1 MKTIFPVQVCVKW
14 QGNEFLTPEGAV
26 SDGGYKILKTEA
38 GEGILL
44 VMKRQKEELFFCS
57 KFFFS
62 DRQTIAIGSDFCY
75 EIFYEYYSFFRERK
89 ILVYREK
96 EKYILECIST
106 GEERTNTKIYVNER
120 PVKEKVFLEKG
131 DRIEIL
137 GLHILFLPQMLICV
151 SRYGVLRMVERKGSV
166 VNKRC
171 NRDYI
176 VRQSFL
182 PQEKVWEETLE
193 IALPE
198 AKKKEQSQPLI
209 LTVGP
214 SLTMVIPTLLMMFT
228 GKLFLGQ
235 SNGNFYL
242 MTVVVTVAS
251 AILSVFWMIINRF
264 YRKKIN
270 QQEQKG
276 KEKEYRVYLEKIK
289 TYLEDKYEQN
299 RQRIEDR
306 YPSVRQ
312 IIGKEEGHIFWNG
325 YRNRDE
331 EGKVVIRIGSGERT
345 SPIAVKVSERE
356 RIAMAGF
363 YAEEAHEIADR
374 FRVLRD
380 VPVAIS
386 LADAEGTGFV
396 GVGVYSFL
404 MQMLIQMISR
414 LGGQDV
420 KLIYFYHENIRE
432 EKEIAECLK
441 WIPQVWQEG
450 KRKRFIAGNT
460 REAGEILP
468 YLTGKLQSVTESE
481 HDYQTLYFF
490 VIANENLVK
499 GEQLYNILT
508 GKQKGRGY
516 HVIFVGSHK
525 TQMPANV
532 KQMVIKDGEQE
543 ELMRYEKGVWERQNL
558 YLEGCDI
565 NQAEKYV
572 RGLARIR
579 RSDELVDTELPETVS
594 FLEMY
599 SCHTIEELHILS
611 RWEENDTEERIRVP
625 IGVGEGNRL
634 IYLDIHEK
642 FHGPH
647 GLVAGTT
654 GSGKSELLQTYLLSL
669 AVSFGPEDVNFFII
683 DYKGG
688 GLGIGLSELLH
699 CAGIISN
706 LSGVQIK
713 RALLSIK
720 SETRRRQQLL
730 SRAGVSHIDHYG
742 KLYRDQKVREPMPHL
757 ILVVDEFAELKKEE
771 PAFMQ
776 EIISMS
782 QIGRSLGIHLILATQ
797 KPAGTI
803 DDKIWSNSR
812 FRLCLRVAD
821 KQDSMDMLKR
831 PEAAYLTGAGRGYLQ
846 VGNNE
851 IFEVLQT
858 GYSKAAYETQIK
870 KQKAVLISM
879 TGKRY
884 EKKQSSQEGL
894 RNQLEEV
901 ADYINNIGIAAG
913 YLKAKKLWM
922 EELPEKLI
930 LEECESGAGTDM
942 TLGIGRYD
950 DPYNQ
955 KQGEVYYVPSEGHL
969 YVSGMPASGKSTFLQ
984 TVLWQVCNKYHPL
997 QAQFLLIALE
1007 SAAVG
1012 CFAGMPHCMGYI
1024 RHICEAENFFFHLE
1038 SLIQQRKKI
1047 LGGIGFVEAQKRTDV
1062 QLCPLFF
1069 IIDNYGSF
1077 REATEDLYYP
1087 LIERIFREGV
1097 QIGIYLI
1104 VTGLGIG
1111 GSELQ
1116 GRLFEK
1122 VKQTLTL
1129 AMNDKVQYADILRQ
1143 YQIPVEPS
1151 PDVKGRGLCKIDGK
1165 ILEFQVSL
1173 LADADDY
1180 ERIEKIEALSE
1191 VWKKREYS
1199 TDSMPEKFAKLPEK
1213 PSWEELQS
1221 QWSKVE
1227 PSERVFPIGYQI
1239 KSGLIQ
1245 SISMEEHFPFLI
1257 SGDKERETKRVLRIM
1272 VKTLLRT
1279 GYGIAVFTKETI
1291 DEKCVA
1297 DTGLIILRNAE
1308 GLREWCQWFETAE
1321 RQEKQVLIIDEP
1333 SDLVSIG
1340 HELSHKLEML
1350 IKEKKVYLL
1359 AKISSMRETEIIG
1372 TCWYELFIKKQCGVY
1387 IGGNASMQ
1395 RLLSFDDL
1403 GYTQLGKKEPAGVG
1417 YLKLGYDSET
1427 CKVLFVGGKGEEK
1440 NDTG

>member
-1 MKTIFPVQVCVKW
+1 MMSVFPVQVSVKW
-14 QGNEFLTPEGAV
+14 QENEFLTPEGAV

-38 GEGILL
+38 GEEILL
-44 VMKRQKEELFFCS
+44 VMKMQKEELFSCG

-62 DRQTIAIGSDFCY
+62 DRQTIAIGTNFCY
-75 EIFYEYYSFFRERK
+75 EIFYEYSLFFRERK
-89 ILVYREK
+89 LLIYQEK
-96 EKYILECIST
+96 ERYILECIST

-120 PVKEKVFLEKG
+120 TVKEKVFLEKG
-131 DRIEIL
+131 DRIEVL
-137 GLHILFLPQMLICV
+137 GLHIIFLPQMLICV
-151 SRYGVLRMVERKGSV
+151 SRYGVLRIAERKGNR
-166 VNKRC
+166 VNKGC

-176 VRQSFL
+176 VKQSFL

-198 AKKKEQSQPLI
+198 AKKREQNQPL
-209 LTVGP
+209 LLAVGP

-242 MTVVVTVAS
+242 MTVVVSITS
-251 AILSVFWMIINRF
+251 AILSVFWMLVNRF

-270 QQEQKG
+270 QQEQK
-276 KEKEYRVYLEKIK
+276 EKEREYQIYLGKMK
-289 TYLEDKYEQN
+289 AYLEDKEKQN
-299 RQRIEDR
+299 RQRIGDR

-312 IIGKEEGHIFWNG
+312 IIGKDEGYVFWNG
-325 YRNRDE
+325 YRSKDE
-331 EGKVVIRIGSGERT
+331 DGKVLLRIGSGERI
-345 SPIAVKVSERE
+345 SPIAVKISERE
-356 RIAMAGF
+356 RMISDGS

-374 FRVLRD
+374 FRFLRD
-380 VPVAIS
+380 VPIAIN
-386 LADAEGTGFV
+386 LTDAQGTGFV

-404 MQMLIQMISR
+404 LQMLIQMVSR
-414 LGGQDV
+414 LGEQEI
-420 KLIYFYHENIRE
+420 KIIYFYHENIRE
-432 EKEIAECLK
+432 EREIAECLK
-441 WIPQVWQEG
+441 WLPQVWQEG
-450 KRKRFIAGNT
+450 KRKRFIAGNA

-468 YLTGKLQSVTESE
+468 YLTEKLQSITES
-481 HDYQTLYFF
+481 DYDCQTMYFF
-490 VIANENLVK
+490 VIANEDLVK
-499 GEQLYNILT
+499 GEQLYNFLT
-508 GKQKGRGY
+508 GKQKGSGY
-516 HVIFVGSHK
+516 YVIFVGRHK

-532 KQMVIKDGEQE
+532 KQMVIKDEEQE
-543 ELMRYEKGVWERQNL
+543 EFMRYEKGVWERQNIC
-558 YLEGCDI
+558 LEGCEI

-572 RGLARIR
+572 RGLARIKKN
-579 RSDELVDTELPETVS
+579 DELVDTELPEKVS
-594 FLEMY
+594 FLELY
-599 SCHTIEELHILS
+599 SCHTVEELHILS

-625 IGVGEGNRL
+625 IGISEGDRL

-706 LSGVQIK
+706 LSGAQIK

-730 SRAGVSHIDHYG
+730 SQAGVSHIDHYG
-742 KLYRDQKVREPMPHL
+742 KLYRAQKVREPMPHL

-776 EIISMS
+776 EIISMA

-858 GYSKAAYETQIK
+858 GYSKAPYETQIK
-870 KQKAVLISM
+870 TQKAVLISM

-884 EKKQSSQEGL
+884 EKKQTAQAGV

-901 ADYINNIGIAAG
+901 ADYINHIGISAG
-913 YLKAKKLWM
+913 YQKAKKLWM
-922 EELPEKLI
+922 EEIPEKLV
-930 LEECESGAGTDM
+930 LEECKYGEGTDM
-942 TLGIGRYD
+942 CFDIGRYD

-955 KQGEVYYVPSEGHL
+955 RQGEVYYVPAEGHL

-984 TVLWQVCNKYHPL
+984 TFLWQVCNRYHPL
-997 QAQFLLIALE
+997 QVQFLLIALD
-1007 SAAVG
+1007 SATVG
-1012 CFAGMPHCMGYI
+1012 CFAGMPHCMGNI
-1024 RHICEAENFFFHLE
+1024 KHICEAENFFYHLE
-1038 SLIQQRKKI
+1038 NLIQQRKKI
-1047 LGGIGFVEAQKRTDV
+1047 LGGIGFRQAQKRTDM

-1069 IIDNYGSF
+1069 IIDDYGSF
-1077 REATEDLYYP
+1077 REATEDVYYP

-1097 QIGIYLI
+1097 QIGIYLM

-1111 GSELQ
+1111 GGELQ

-1122 VKQTLTL
+1122 VKQTVTL
-1129 AMNDKVQYADILRQ
+1129 VMNDKVQYADILRQ
-1143 YQIPVEPS
+1143 YQIPVEPT
-1151 PDVKGRGLCKIDGK
+1151 PDVKGRGLCKKDGR
-1165 ILEFQVSL
+1165 ILEFQVPL

-1180 ERIEKIEALSE
+1180 ERIQKIESLTAM
-1191 VWKKREYS
+1191 WKEKEYS
-1199 TDSMPEKFAKLPEK
+1199 MASMPEKFAKLPEK
-1213 PSWEELQS
+1213 PSWEEMQR
-1221 QWSKVE
+1221 QWKEAAHS
-1227 PSERVFPIGYQI
+1227 SSAFPIGYHI
-1239 KSGLIQ
+1239 KSGMLQ
-1245 SISMEEHFPFLI
+1245 SISVEEHFPFLI
-1257 SGDKERETKRVLRIM
+1257 SGDKERETKKVLGSVI
-1272 VKTLLRT
+1272 KALLKS
-1279 GYGIAVFTKETI
+1279 GYGITVFTKEKIT
-1291 DEKCVA
+1291 DRGTA
-1297 DTGLIILRNAE
+1297 DTGLIVLKDAE
-1308 GLREWCQWFETAE
+1308 EVEEWCQRFETAE

-1333 SDLVSIG
+1333 SDLVSMG
-1340 HELSHKLEML
+1340 YELSHKLEML
-1350 IKEKKVYLL
+1350 IKEEKVYLL
-1359 AKISSMRETEIIG
+1359 AKMSSMRETEIIG

-1440 NDTG
+1440 DDTD